1 MSRVPEAAG
10 REGNPREGG
19 RGDVEVLRW
28 ETLTKERFDAIDRSR
43 AVVFVTCSP
52 LEVHGPHLP
61 LGADALEGAGLARRT
76 LRFLPERH
84 RDRPFLE
91 LPFLYVA
98 SDTVPQAG
106 SVTFHPLTTS
116 RVIEELGRSL
126 AGQGFRDVVVSNF
139 HGGPRHFV
147 AIEKGCHRVH
157 RRTGIRMV
165 SLFSLMLGR
174 LTDGSAEL
182 DGVLG
187 SLPGVRREDL
197 VGDTHGG
204 LVETSQLLALHPEW
218 VSPRYRELPR
228 STVSTWRAQRSGGES
243 PAPRGPVGRL
253 RALLARSSEGV
264 RYFRERSYAG
274 APAGASPELGER
286 ILDALASRTAEAL
299 IELLDGR
306 LDPADCHS
314 PLWRYRWLLLH
325 PLAIRLAN
333 RWLGLDDAPA

>member
-1 MSRVPEAAG
+1 MSAPPEPRTRG
-10 REGNPREGG
+10 QDRPEVGN
-19 RGDVEVLRW
+19 GDPEVLRW
-28 ETLTKERFDAIDRSR
+28 ETLTKERFDAVDRSR
-43 AVVFVTCSP
+43 AVVFATCSP

-76 LRFLPERH
+76 LRFLPPRH
-84 RDRPFLE
+84 RARTFLE
-91 LPFLYVA
+91 LPLLYVA

-106 SVTFHPLTTS
+106 SICFHPRTTV
-116 RVIEELGRSL
+116 RVVEELGRSL
-126 AGQGFRDVVVSNF
+126 ASQGFRDVIVSNF
-139 HGGPRHFV
+139 HGGPRHFL
-147 AIEKGCHRVH
+147 AIEKGCDRVY

-182 DGVLG
+182 DDVLG

-228 STVSTWRAQRSGGES
+228 STVAEWRARRSGADPPER
-243 PAPRGPVGRL
+243 RGPVGRL
-253 RALLARSSEGV
+253 REVLARSSDGV

-274 APAGASPELGER
+274 APAAASAELGER
-286 ILDALASRTAEAL
+286 ILDELASRTAEAL
-299 IELLDGR
+299 SELLDGR
-306 LDPADCHS
+306 LDPRDCHS
-314 PLWRYRWLLLH
+314 PLWRFHRWLLH
-325 PLAIRLAN
+325 PVGIWLVN
-333 RWLGLDDAPA
+333 RWLGWDDAPA